1 MIAIDSIK
9 QPALDADLKAIQQI
23 NLTGNLDK
31 VGETTIFSFLRGKE
45 NILPFFTRNCQS
57 IVILF
62 RFNIISI

>member
-31 VGETTIFSFLRGKE
+31 VGDTTIFFIFKRERKYFT
-45 NILPFFTRNCQS
+45 FFHQE
-57 IVILF
+57 L
-62 RFNIISI
+62 